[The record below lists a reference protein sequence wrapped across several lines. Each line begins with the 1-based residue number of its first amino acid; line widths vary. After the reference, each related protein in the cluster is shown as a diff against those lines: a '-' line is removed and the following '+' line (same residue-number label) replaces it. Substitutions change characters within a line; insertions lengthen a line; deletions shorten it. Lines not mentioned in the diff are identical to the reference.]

1 MNTVRFV
8 SKNEVKY
15 DKVSFIPT
23 NDGDELVSK
32 IKRYRDSLL
41 FFHIECF
48 EDNLLN
54 SMLGFQSKNILKVLS
69 ENSETSYMTGSF
81 ILWILQGM
89 THNWYPG
96 DIDIFTTDEHFH
108 EKLNKAFNNKLEMYK
123 SSEPKYEFV
132 NSTNQEKYLPERTHI
147 LNIYEWKTKDPDH
160 KRPQKLQVIV
170 VKGDVNDVINKFDFD
185 IVKAKYNG
193 QRLYIPEATLDCLL
207 EKKTTMISKYST
219 ISELKHSINRSI
231 KYTKRGFCVNYP
243 KELFV
248 DSVVNQWN
256 LSPDIMKLYHTTK
269 QNNTL
274 ILNDNYQPKVMFNE
288 ILGKISLCKRD
299 IYLYGFDFDL
309 ISEFVGNVNYNKL
322 WNIYKG
328 SVCYPIEE
336 GYYRNKRQYLKY
348 IGEDKSTK
356 QSIEI
361 FYDTFELS
369 QLEQSN
375 NDNQI
380 KTYENILKE
389 IADKV
394 SFINIEKI
402 SKLEER
408 IKELEEENSNLRK
421 VKGDIMN
428 LLTK

>member
-1 MNTVRFV
+1 
-8 SKNEVKY
+8 
-15 DKVSFIPT
+15 
-23 NDGDELVSK
+23 
-32 IKRYRDSLL
+32 
-41 FFHIECF
+41 
-48 EDNLLN
+48 
-54 SMLGFQSKNILKVLS
+54 
-69 ENSETSYMTGSF
+69 
-81 ILWILQGM
+81 
-89 THNWYPG
+89 
-96 DIDIFTTDEHFH
+96 
-108 EKLNKAFNNKLEMYK
+108 
-123 SSEPKYEFV
+123 
-132 NSTNQEKYLPERTHI
+132 
-147 LNIYEWKTKDPDH
+147 
-160 KRPQKLQVIV
+160 
-170 VKGDVNDVINKFDFD
+170 
-185 IVKAKYNG
+185 
-193 QRLYIPEATLDCLL
+193 
-207 EKKTTMISKYST
+207 
-219 ISELKHSINRSI
+219 
-231 KYTKRGFCVNYP
+231 
-243 KELFV
+243 
-248 DSVVNQWN
+248 
-256 LSPDIMKLYHTTK
+256 
-269 QNNTL
+269 
-274 ILNDNYQPKVMFNE
+274 MFNE

-309 ISEFVGNVNYNKL
+309 ISEFEGNVNNNKL

-328 SVCYPIEE
+328 SLCYPAEE
-336 GYYRNKRQYLKY
+336 GCYRNKRQYLKY

-356 QSIEI
+356 QPIEI